1 MIRSKNHNKGKMY
14 LASKTEARKENHITT
29 LRIRERYKILEDSL
43 YAEISYWKRGREV
56 SLQGLIEK
64 MSTLHFY
71 VLDVLL
77 ILNI

>member
-1 MIRSKNHNKGKMY
+1 MY

-56 SLQGLIEK
+56 SVQGL
-64 MSTLHFY
+64 
-71 VLDVLL
+71 
-77 ILNI
+77 N